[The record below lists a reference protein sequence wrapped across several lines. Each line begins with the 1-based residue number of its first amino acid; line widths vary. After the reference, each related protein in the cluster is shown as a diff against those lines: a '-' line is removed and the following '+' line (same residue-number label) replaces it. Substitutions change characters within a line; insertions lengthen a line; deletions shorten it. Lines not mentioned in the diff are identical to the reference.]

1 MVILTHLLYTGN
13 EFPPPLID
21 GLPPHFNNETQSDVT
36 DHSNESD
43 FYEYDDMPALSD
55 ENFPKPY
62 VVGKAASEADIK
74 RNKKHSDACDKAGY
88 WFLASDTSGVLF
100 PPSYLF
106 LCKLATSYAAIIN
119 RPYAYALSLRL
130 RRVTFAKQK
139 GLAFQLTSSPAFI
152 PTTIE
157 DVFEIT

>member
-1 MVILTHLLYTGN
+1 MC
-13 EFPPPLID
+13 
-21 GLPPHFNNETQSDVT
+21 
-36 DHSNESD
+36 
-43 FYEYDDMPALSD
+43 

-74 RNKKHSDACDKAGY
+74 RNNKHSDACDKAGY
-88 WFLASDTSGVLF
+88 WFQASDTSGVLF
-100 PPSYLF
+100 PPAYLF
-106 LCKLATSYAAIIN
+106 LCKLVTSYAAIIN
-119 RPYAYALSLRL
+119 RPYAYALSLCL
-130 RRVTFAKQK
+130 RRVSFAIQK